1 MRAMTSDEMLADARS
16 GAYAYKAYLAVNS
29 VRRGPP
35 FKYGPLEFY
44 LIESISDV
52 AAQFAR
58 LAVSFARD
66 AGTLPPEP
74 WGS

>member
-1 MRAMTSDEMLADARS
+1 MRAMTWDEMLADARS
-16 GAYAYKAYLAVNS
+16 GAYAYKMYLVISAV
-29 VRRGPP
+29 RKGPP
-35 FKYGPLEFY
+35 FRYDASEFHS
-44 LIESISDV
+44 IESASDAV
-52 AAQFAR
+52 AEYAR